1 VLWNLLTWAHWF
13 PWHSRVK
20 VASVGWGRAWSS
32 KFLCVPGSG
41 TYHRVMEPGI
51 MLQGQGVRS
60 VKLTVALLSLPR
72 AFFSL
77 FIDSEKALLI
87 AGCGT
92 PLVPFRVL

>member
-1 VLWNLLTWAHWF
+1 
-13 PWHSRVK
+13 
-20 VASVGWGRAWSS
+20 
-32 KFLCVPGSG
+32 
-41 TYHRVMEPGI
+41 